1 MTRSYVKDSIME
13 FSKSV
18 SQALDFAEKNAS
30 TSAQKASQSL
40 AAKIGAIQG
49 IRPFPVVAQK
59 AMSIL
64 NSPDCR
70 TPDVTRVVKEDPGLA
85 AQVMRLANSAFFSRG
100 RNVDSLD
107 RAIVRLGLS
116 SLKEIVCAVAMME
129 MFPDVSG
136 LGKTI
141 RDHMAAT
148 GAIAQELVRDLLP
161 SYVNGAFL
169 CGLVHDL
176 GKLMLIESREML
188 YSDVHAQELTTP
200 DRAYMTEQDALG
212 YDHAVLGGQLL
223 WHWKFPDP
231 VPQVVAWHHQP
242 SLAYLD
248 PEVDYMTAILRI
260 SDHLEFA
267 MREKSEDHEEFID
280 LFSNG
285 PDCQFAAVSEEY
297 LVEKWDRLSEV
308 RSESL
313 ALFGG

>member
-1 MTRSYVKDSIME
+1 ME

-18 SQALDFAEKNAS
+18 NQVLDFAEKNAS
-30 TSAQKASQSL
+30 TSAEMASQSL
-40 AAKIGAIQG
+40 AAKIGAVEG
-49 IRPFPVVAQK
+49 LRPFPIVAQK
-59 AMSIL
+59 VMSIMG
-64 NSPDCR
+64 NPNCR
-70 TPDVTRVVKEDPGLA
+70 TTEVTRVVKEDPGLA

-107 RAIVRLGLS
+107 RAIIRLGLS
-116 SLKEIVCAVAMME
+116 NLKEIVCSVALMD
-129 MFPDVSG
+129 MFPDVGG

-161 SYVNGAFL
+161 SYVSGAFL

-176 GKLMLIESREML
+176 GKLLLIESKEML
-188 YSDVHAQELTTP
+188 YSAGDVEELTTP
-200 DRAYMTEQDALG
+200 DRAYMTEQSVLG

-223 WHWKFPDP
+223 WNWHFPDP

-242 SLAYLD
+242 SLAYSD
-248 PEVDYMTAILRI
+248 PDVDYMTAILRI

-267 MREKSEDHEEFID
+267 LRKDSDEYVEFID

-297 LVEKWDRLSEV
+297 LIEKWDRLSEV
-308 RSESL
+308 RTESL
-313 ALFGG
+313 SLFGG